1 MNIMVIIKIFNIFL
15 LNFYKMIS
23 ISKKIQIILIVIITV
38 YLLVFV
44 CINLIKTEYNDP
56 PYNYL
61 SKNWLNSPIKNIK
74 ISSTFSGEKI
84 NEYNNQKNLGFF
96 KQNSDEKDLNKF
108 MNNYFNIELYT
119 LLLSK
124 LCWIFS

>member
-23 ISKKIQIILIVIITV
+23 IPKKIQKILIVIITV

-44 CINLIKTEYNDP
+44 CVNLIKTEYNDP

-61 SKNWLNSPIKNIK
+61 SKNWLN
-74 ISSTFSGEKI
+74 
-84 NEYNNQKNLGFF
+84 
-96 KQNSDEKDLNKF
+96 
-108 MNNYFNIELYT
+108 
-119 LLLSK
+119 
-124 LCWIFS
+124 